1 MSIAT
6 KVTFIVLGI
15 FLALFDVAFIVD
27 DVHADYVYDNT
38 IGSYWE
44 LSVKAST
51 LEQKSTYLNSFVAAL
66 DSAHLSGHNALIFE
80 TPDNDYDQN
89 LIALKSLQ
97 QRMVEIKGMDVK
109 SFEYQQAI
117 AQITAQEQGEAD
129 RLLGVFRGVWYKQYH
144 PLVWNFYAFLTEAML
159 LIVGIVFILIG
170 ALSDA
175 Y

>member
-1 MSIAT
+1 MTLGT
-6 KVTFIVLGI
+6 KITFIVLGVV
-15 FLALFDVAFIVD
+15 LALIGAAFIVD

-66 DSAHLSGHNALIFE
+66 DTAHLSGHDALVFE

-117 AQITAQEQGEAD
+117 SQITAQEQGEAEH
-129 RLLGVFRGVWYKQYH
+129 LLGIFRGVWYKQYH
-144 PLVWNFYAFLTEAML
+144 PLVWNFYAFLTEAL
-159 LIVGIVFILIG
+159 LPIAGIVFFLVGILT
-170 ALSDA
+170 DT